1 MKVIH
6 FDKTKEMPKGAAL
19 LLGDFDGVHLGHQEL
34 VKAALSFNGVPHA
47 ALLFDQ
53 DPSFFLDNGKSK
65 KILTSL
71 DDKISLFKEYGLDM
85 VYIIHVDPSFFALS
99 PEEFIANYLE
109 PIEPSVLISGSDY
122 RFGKKAAG
130 DVTLLAKSFRLK
142 TVDLLYREEK
152 KIGSRDI
159 KKMISDGLV
168 EVAQEELGR
177 PYCLKGVVHEG
188 FHNGRTIGFPTLNL
202 HLEEPY
208 ILPKGGVYLTE
219 TEVNGKRYKSITN
232 IGTNPTVGLLH
243 HERVES
249 YLKGFKGN
257 AYEERISVYF
267 LKRIRDE
274 KKFSSLDELR
284 AQLEK
289 DKALLD

>member
-1 MKVIH
+1 MQLIH
-6 FDKTKEMPKGAAL
+6 FDKNSNLLKGAAL

-34 VKAALSFNGVPHA
+34 VKAALSYKDIPHA

-65 KILTSL
+65 RILTTL
-71 DDKISLFKEYGLDM
+71 EDKIALFESLGLDTA
-85 VYIIHVDPSFFALS
+85 YIIHVDSSFFSLT
-99 PEEFIANYLE
+99 PEEFIDAYLR
-109 PIEPSVLISGSDY
+109 PIEPYVLISGSDY

-152 KIGSRDI
+152 KIASRDI

-219 TEVNGKRYKSITN
+219 TEINGKRYKSITN

-249 YLKGFKGN
+249 YLKGFEGN

>member
-1 MKVIH
+1 MVITDPKGELFQLHSKYLRSRGYDVKVIDLRDTYSSYRWNPLDSIWENH
-6 FDKTKEMPKGAAL
+6 ELYRNAHTLAFKRTDDITKSGL
-19 LLGDFDGVHLGHQEL
+19 
-34 VKAALSFNGVPHA
+34 
-47 ALLFDQ
+47 
-53 DPSFFLDNGKSK
+53 
-65 KILTSL
+65 KI
-71 DDKISLFKEYGLDM
+71 E
-85 VYIIHVDPSFFALS
+85 
-99 PEEFIANYLE
+99 
-109 PIEPSVLISGSDY
+109 
-122 RFGKKAAG
+122 KAAG

-152 KIGSRDI
+152 KIASRDI

-202 HLEEPY
+202 HLDEPY

-249 YLKGFKGN
+249 YLKGFEGN